1 MLTLLIT
8 VAAAVIVL
16 FALFGLVGKNQP
28 GLEKGPFREAWR
40 DIIEKAANE
49 ATYSIALI
57 NADKLLD
64 HALKKRGFKGETMG
78 ERLVSAKNSLS
89 RRQRVWEAHK
99 LRNQLVHEH
108 NVQLNRKRTNEALKG
123 FESALKDLG
132 AL

>member
-1 MLTLLIT
+1 MLALV
-8 VAAAVIVL
+8 VAIIAAVIVL

-40 DIIEKAANE
+40 GIIEKAANE
-49 ATYSIALI
+49 STFALAVI

-64 HALKKRGFKGETMG
+64 SALKKRNFKGETMG
-78 ERLVSAKNSLS
+78 ERLVSAKNTLS

-99 LRNQLVHEH
+99 LRNRLVHDEA
-108 NVQLNRKRTNEALKG
+108 VRLDRKKTLEALKG
-123 FESALKDLG
+123 YESALKDLG

>member
-1 MLTLLIT
+1 MLTLVLAII
-8 VAAAVIVL
+8 AAVIIL

-40 DIIEKAANE
+40 GIVEKASSE
-49 ATYSIALI
+49 TTYALAII

-64 HALKKRGFKGETMG
+64 GALKKRNFKGETMG
-78 ERLVSAKNSLS
+78 ERLVSAKNILS
-89 RRQRVWEAHK
+89 KKQRVWEAHK
-99 LRNQLVHEH
+99 LRNLLVHEE
-108 NVQLNRKRTNEALKG
+108 NVKLDRKKTLEALKG

>member
-1 MLTLLIT
+1 MLTQLLAII
-8 VAAAVIVL
+8 AAVIIL

-40 DIIEKAANE
+40 DIVLKANVE
-49 ATYSIALI
+49 ATYMIAVI

-64 HALKKRGFKGETMG
+64 IALKKRNFKGETMG
-78 ERLVSAKNSLS
+78 ERLVSSKNVLS
-89 RRQRVWEAHK
+89 KRQKVWEAHK
-99 LRNQLVHEH
+99 LRNRLVHEE
-108 NVQLNRKRTNEALKG
+108 NVKLDRKITHEAIKG

>member
-1 MLTLLIT
+1 MLALV
-8 VAAAVIVL
+8 VAIVAAVIVL

-40 DIIEKAANE
+40 GIIEKAASE
-49 ATYSIALI
+49 STFALAII

-64 HALKKRGFKGETMG
+64 SALKKRNFKGETMG

-99 LRNQLVHEH
+99 LRNRLVHDEA
-108 NVQLNRKRTNEALKG
+108 VRLDRKKTLEALKG
-123 FESALKDLG
+123 YESALKDLG

>member
-1 MLTLLIT
+1 MLTLTL
-8 VAAAVIVL
+8 AVIAAGIIL

-40 DIIEKAANE
+40 GIVEKATNE
-49 ATYSIALI
+49 ATFALAII

-64 HALKKRGFKGETMG
+64 SALKKRNFKGETMG
-78 ERLVSAKNSLS
+78 ERLVFAKNILS
-89 RRQRVWEAHK
+89 KRQRVWEAHK
-99 LRNQLVHEH
+99 LRNRLVHEE
-108 NVQLNRKRTNEALKG
+108 NVKLDRKTTLEALKG

>member
-1 MLTLLIT
+1 MLTLALAVI
-8 VAAAVIVL
+8 AAAIIL

-40 DIIEKAANE
+40 GIVEKAGIE
-49 ATYSIALI
+49 ATFALAII

-64 HALKKRGFKGETMG
+64 SALKKRNFKGETMG
-78 ERLVSAKNSLS
+78 ERLVSAKNILS
-89 RRQRVWEAHK
+89 KRQRVWEAHK
-99 LRNQLVHEH
+99 LRNRLVHEDS
-108 NVQLNRKRTNEALKG
+108 VKLDRKKTLEALKG

>member
-1 MLTLLIT
+1 MLTLVLAVI
-8 VAAAVIVL
+8 AAVIIL

-40 DIIEKAANE
+40 GIVEKAGSE
-49 ATYSIALI
+49 ATFALAII

-64 HALKKRGFKGETMG
+64 SALKKRNFKGETMG
-78 ERLVSAKNSLS
+78 ERLVSAKNILS
-89 RRQRVWEAHK
+89 KRQRVWEAHK
-99 LRNQLVHEH
+99 LRNRLVHDE
-108 NVQLNRKRTNEALKG
+108 NVKLDRKKTLEALKG

>member
-1 MLTLLIT
+1 MLTLALAVI
-8 VAAAVIVL
+8 AAAIIL

-40 DIIEKAANE
+40 GIVEKAGNE
-49 ATYSIALI
+49 ATFALAII

-64 HALKKRGFKGETMG
+64 GALKKRNFKGETMG
-78 ERLVSAKNSLS
+78 ERLVSSKNILS
-89 RRQRVWEAHK
+89 KRQRVWEAHK
-99 LRNQLVHEH
+99 LRNRLVHDE
-108 NVQLNRKRTNEALKG
+108 NVKLDRKKTLEALKG

>member
-1 MLTLLIT
+1 MLTLLIAV
-8 VAAAVIVL
+8 VAGAIVL

-28 GLEKGPFREAWR
+28 ELEKGPFREAWR
-40 DIIEKAANE
+40 DIIEKASNE
-49 ATYSIALI
+49 KTYALAVI

-64 HALKKRGFKGETMG
+64 TALKKRSFKGETIG
-78 ERLVSAKNSLS
+78 ERLISAKNNLS

-99 LRNQLVHEH
+99 LRNRLVHEE
-108 NVQLNRKRTNEALKG
+108 NVKLDRKKTLEALKG

>member
-1 MLTLLIT
+1 MLTLLIAV
-8 VAAAVIVL
+8 VAGAIVL

-28 GLEKGPFREAWR
+28 ALEKGPFREVWR
-40 DIIEKAANE
+40 DIMVKASSEK
-49 ATYSIALI
+49 TYALAVI

-64 HALKKRGFKGETMG
+64 TALKKRSFKGETMG
-78 ERLVSAKNSLS
+78 ERLISAKNTMS

-99 LRNQLVHEH
+99 LRNRLVHEE
-108 NVQLNRKRTNEALKG
+108 NVKLDRKKTLEALKG